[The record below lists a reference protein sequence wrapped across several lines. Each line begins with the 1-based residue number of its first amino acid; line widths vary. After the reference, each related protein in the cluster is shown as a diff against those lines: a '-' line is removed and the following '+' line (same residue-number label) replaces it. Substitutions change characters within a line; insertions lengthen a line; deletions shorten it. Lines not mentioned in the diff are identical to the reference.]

1 MAELMIKEFFNVY
14 GRHLIKKSFYVS
26 FFVWI
31 TMVFLDLSVT
41 LVMELENLSETNN
54 FLAIFLM
61 VCLEQPHKGL
71 QYIESSMLIGT
82 LITLTLLNQQGNLV
96 FLRSLGLSPLK
107 IVLIAGMGPVIL
119 SLSILF
125 MDEFIFTDMSQNSDI
140 SSSNRQEHSSQS
152 ASWQY
157 KDDTLIGLK
166 KLNNR
171 DVEAIQIIEFDQQG
185 NLKESRKFKKGVLM
199 NDQLIVGDLND
210 PEGSLKDFSFR
221 SAPTLSS
228 MGIDTLSLRSLFKLQ
243 KSYHALNSSD
253 DLRLIMSS
261 IYAKIFLPL
270 SIIAVIFLAGSL
282 MFGMIRSGGVG
293 KQIVIGVFIGLVYDL
308 TKDLSIASFLT
319 YKWPILWAHLLP
331 IILVI
336 LASLVSYKR
345 I

>member
-1 MAELMIKEFFNVY
+1 
-14 GRHLIKKSFYVS
+14 
-26 FFVWI
+26 
-31 TMVFLDLSVT
+31 
-41 LVMELENLSETNN
+41 
-54 FLAIFLM
+54 
-61 VCLEQPHKGL
+61 
-71 QYIESSMLIGT
+71 
-82 LITLTLLNQQGNLV
+82 
-96 FLRSLGLSPLK
+96 
-107 IVLIAGMGPVIL
+107 MGPVIL

-125 MDEFIFTDMSQNSDI
+125 MDEFIFTGMSQNSDI
-140 SSSNRQEHSSQS
+140 SSSNRQEYSSQS

-171 DVEAIQIIEFDQQG
+171 DAEAIQIIEFDQQG
-185 NLKESRKFKKGVLM
+185 NLKESRKFKQGVLM

-221 SAPTLSS
+221 SAPKLSS
-228 MGIDTLSLRSLFKLQ
+228 MSIDTLSLRSLFQLQ
-243 KSYHALNSSD
+243 KSYHTLNSSD
-253 DLRLIMSS
+253 DLRLIRSS